1 MRNCNAWNEG
11 SLNNAVLSQ
20 GGYRAEPIVS
30 GNCTL
35 RRCNMSIFQDFIDAH
50 VDVVEEAIDTHV
62 ELVEETL
69 ETLLGG
75 EDEED

>member
-1 MRNCNAWNEG
+1 
-11 SLNNAVLSQ
+11 
-20 GGYRAEPIVS
+20 
-30 GNCTL
+30 
-35 RRCNMSIFQDFIDAH
+35 MSIFQDFIDAH